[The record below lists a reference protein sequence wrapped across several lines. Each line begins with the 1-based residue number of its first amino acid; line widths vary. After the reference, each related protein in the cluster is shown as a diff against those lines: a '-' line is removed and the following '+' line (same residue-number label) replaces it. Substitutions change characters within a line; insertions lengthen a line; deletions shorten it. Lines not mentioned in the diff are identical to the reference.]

1 MIIFLIGMSRAGK
14 TETGR
19 ALSKKLKASFIDTD
33 FYMEEVYG
41 KNIRELYQVF
51 GEKKFRLKEF
61 ECLNKI
67 IEKIIEKFS
76 PCSNETNA
84 VHCGCENA
92 VHCDDINDVHCGCKN
107 AVHCDEVNAVVSTG
121 GGYAENEAIIKK
133 LKDFSGI
140 ILIDTAPAEIFYR
153 IKTAAHKEG
162 FYPAFLGENIK
173 NEKEAKDRFFSIY
186 KRRIKIYRVLSSFS
200 INPKGLSPEETADKI
215 ISSL

>member
-19 ALSKKLKASFIDTD
+19 ALSKKLKASFVDTD
-33 FYMEEVYG
+33 SYMEEIYG
-41 KNIRELYQVF
+41 KTIRELYKAH

-61 ECLNKI
+61 ECFNTI
-67 IEKIIEKFS
+67 IEKIS
-76 PCSNETNA
+76 PCSNEKNA

-92 VHCDDINDVHCGCKN
+92 VHCDD
-107 AVHCDEVNAVVSTG
+107 VNAIVSTG

-133 LKDFSGI
+133 LKDFPRI

-173 NEKEAKDRFFSIY
+173 NEKDAEDRFFSIY
-186 KRRIKIYRVLSSFS
+186 KRRIKIYRALSSFS
-200 INPKGLSPEETADKI
+200 INPKGLSPDETADKI

>member
-33 FYMEEVYG
+33 SYMEEIYG
-41 KNIRELYQVF
+41 KAIRELYKAH
-51 GEKKFRLKEF
+51 GEKEFRLKEF
-61 ECLNKI
+61 ECFNTI
-67 IEKIIEKFS
+67 IEKIS
-76 PCSNETNA
+76 PCSNEKNA
-84 VHCGCENA
+84 VSCGCENA
-92 VHCDDINDVHCGCKN
+92 VHCD
-107 AVHCDEVNAVVSTG
+107 EVNAIVSTG

-153 IKTAAHKEG
+153 IKTAANKEG

-173 NEKEAKDRFFSIY
+173 NEKDAEDRFFSIY
-186 KRRIKIYRVLSSFS
+186 ERRMKIYKALASFS
-200 INPKGLSPEETADKI
+200 INPKDISPDETADKI

>member
-19 ALSKKLKASFIDTD
+19 ALSKKLKAPFVDTD
-33 FYMEEVYG
+33 SYMEEIYG
-41 KNIRELYQVF
+41 KAIGELYKAH
-51 GEKKFRLKEF
+51 GEKEFRLKEF
-61 ECLNKI
+61 ECFNTI
-67 IEKIIEKFS
+67 IEKIS
-76 PCSNETNA
+76 PCSNEKNA
-84 VHCGCENA
+84 VSCGCE
-92 VHCDDINDVHCGCKN
+92 N

-121 GGYAENEAIIKK
+121 GGYAENEALIKK
-133 LKDFSGI
+133 LKDFPRI

-173 NEKEAKDRFFSIY
+173 NEKDAEDRFFSIY
-186 KRRIKIYRVLSSFS
+186 ERRIKIYRALSSFS
-200 INPKGLSPEETADKI
+200 INPKGLSPEETVDKI

>member
-19 ALSKKLKASFIDTD
+19 ALSKKLKAPFVDTD
-33 FYMEEVYG
+33 SYMEEVYG
-41 KNIRELYQVF
+41 KMIRELYQVF

-61 ECLNKI
+61 ECFS
-67 IEKIIEKFS
+67 KIIEKFS

-84 VHCGCENA
+84 VHCGCE
-92 VHCDDINDVHCGCKN
+92 N

-173 NEKEAKDRFFSIY
+173 NEKDAEDRFFSIY
-186 KRRIKIYRVLSSFS
+186 ERRIKIYRALSSFS

>member
-14 TETGR
+14 TETGK

-33 FYMEEVYG
+33 SYMEEIYG
-41 KNIRELYQVF
+41 KTIRELYQVF

-61 ECLNKI
+61 ECFSKI
-67 IEKIIEKFS
+67 IEKIS

-92 VHCDDINDVHCGCKN
+92 VHCDD
-107 AVHCDEVNAVVSTG
+107 VNAIVSTG

-186 KRRIKIYRVLSSFS
+186 KRRIKIYRALSSFS

>member
-1 MIIFLIGMSRAGK
+1 MIVFLIGMSRAGK
-14 TETGR
+14 TETGM

-33 FYMEEVYG
+33 SYMEEVYG
-41 KNIRELYQVF
+41 KTIRELYQVF
-51 GEKKFRLKEF
+51 GEKEFRLKEF
-61 ECLNKI
+61 ECFS
-67 IEKIIEKFS
+67 KIIEKFS

-92 VHCDDINDVHCGCKN
+92 VHYDD
-107 AVHCDEVNAVVSTG
+107 VNAIISTG
-121 GGYAENEAIIKK
+121 GGYAENEALIKK

-153 IKTAAHKEG
+153 IKTAANKEG

-173 NEKEAKDRFFSIY
+173 NEKDAEDRFFSIY
-186 KRRIKIYRVLSSFS
+186 ERRMKIYKALASFS

>member
-19 ALSKKLKASFIDTD
+19 ALSKKLKAPFIDTD
-33 FYMEEVYG
+33 SYMEEVYG
-41 KNIRELYQVF
+41 KTIRELYQVF

-61 ECLNKI
+61 ECFS
-67 IEKIIEKFS
+67 KIIEKFS

-84 VHCGCENA
+84 VHCGCE
-92 VHCDDINDVHCGCKN
+92 N

-153 IKTAAHKEG
+153 IKTAANKEG

-173 NEKEAKDRFFSIY
+173 NEKDAEDRFFSIY
-186 KRRIKIYRVLSSFS
+186 ERRMKIYKALASFS
-200 INPKGLSPEETADKI
+200 INPKGISPDETADKI

>member
-33 FYMEEVYG
+33 SYMEEIYG
-41 KNIRELYQVF
+41 KTIRELYKAH
-51 GEKKFRLKEF
+51 GEKEFRLKEF
-61 ECLNKI
+61 ECFNTI
-67 IEKIIEKFS
+67 IEKNL

-84 VHCGCENA
+84 VHCGCE
-92 VHCDDINDVHCGCKN
+92 N

-133 LKDFSGI
+133 LKDFSRI

-173 NEKEAKDRFFSIY
+173 NEKDAEDRFFSIY
-186 KRRIKIYRVLSSFS
+186 ERRMKIYKALASFS
-200 INPKGLSPEETADKI
+200 INPKGLSLEETADKI

>member
-1 MIIFLIGMSRAGK
+1 MIVFLIGMSRAGK

-33 FYMEEVYG
+33 SYMEEIYG
-41 KNIRELYQVF
+41 KAIRELYKAH
-51 GEKKFRLKEF
+51 GEKEFRLKEF
-61 ECLNKI
+61 ECFSKI
-67 IEKIIEKFS
+67 IEKIS
-76 PCSNETNA
+76 PCSNEKNA
-84 VHCGCENA
+84 VSCGCE
-92 VHCDDINDVHCGCKN
+92 N

-121 GGYAENEAIIKK
+121 GGYAENEALIKK
-133 LKDFSGI
+133 LKDFPRI

-173 NEKEAKDRFFSIY
+173 NEKDAEDRFFSIY
-186 KRRIKIYRVLSSFS
+186 ERRMKIYKALASFS
-200 INPKGLSPEETADKI
+200 INPKGISPDETADKI

>member
-1 MIIFLIGMSRAGK
+1 MIVFLIGMSRAGK

-19 ALSKKLKASFIDTD
+19 ALSKKLKASFVDTD
-33 FYMEEVYG
+33 SYMEEVYG
-41 KNIRELYQVF
+41 KTIRELYQVF

-76 PCSNETNA
+76 SCSNDKNA
-84 VHCGCENA
+84 IYCECENA
-92 VHCDDINDVHCGCKN
+92 VHCDDVN
-107 AVHCDEVNAVVSTG
+107 AVSCGYKNAVVSTG

-133 LKDFSGI
+133 LKDFPRI

-153 IKTAAHKEG
+153 IKTSAYKKG

-173 NEKEAKDRFFSIY
+173 NEKEAEDRFFSIY
-186 KRRIKIYRVLSSFS
+186 ERRIKIYRALSSFS

>member
-1 MIIFLIGMSRAGK
+1 MIVFLIGMSRAGK

-33 FYMEEVYG
+33 SYMEEIYG
-41 KNIRELYQVF
+41 KAIRELYKAH
-51 GEKKFRLKEF
+51 GEKEFRLKEF
-61 ECLNKI
+61 ECFNTI
-67 IEKIIEKFS
+67 IEKVS
-76 PCSNETNA
+76 PCSNEKNA
-84 VHCGCENA
+84 VSCGCE
-92 VHCDDINDVHCGCKN
+92 N

-121 GGYAENEAIIKK
+121 GGYAENEALIKK
-133 LKDFSGI
+133 LKDFPRI

-173 NEKEAKDRFFSIY
+173 NEKDAEDRFFSIY
-186 KRRIKIYRVLSSFS
+186 ERRMKIYKALASFS
-200 INPKGLSPEETADKI
+200 INPKGLSPEETVDKI

>member
-33 FYMEEVYG
+33 SYMEEIYG
-41 KNIRELYQVF
+41 KTIRELYKAH
-51 GEKKFRLKEF
+51 GEKEFRLKEF
-61 ECLNKI
+61 ECFSKI
-67 IEKIIEKFS
+67 IEKIS
-76 PCSNETNA
+76 PCSNEKNA
-84 VHCGCENA
+84 VSCGYKNA
-92 VHCDDINDVHCGCKN
+92 VHCDD
-107 AVHCDEVNAVVSTG
+107 VNAIVSTG
-121 GGYAENEAIIKK
+121 GGYAENEALIKK
-133 LKDFSGI
+133 LKEFPRI

-173 NEKEAKDRFFSIY
+173 NEKDAEDRFFSIY
-186 KRRIKIYRVLSSFS
+186 ERRIKIYRALSSFC
-200 INPKGLSPEETADKI
+200 INPKGLSPDETADKI

>member
-33 FYMEEVYG
+33 SYMEEVYG
-41 KNIRELYQVF
+41 KTIRELYKAH
-51 GEKKFRLKEF
+51 GEKEFRIKEF
-61 ECLNKI
+61 ECFSKI

-76 PCSNETNA
+76 PCPNETNA
-84 VHCGCENA
+84 VHCGCE
-92 VHCDDINDVHCGCKN
+92 N

-173 NEKEAKDRFFSIY
+173 NEKDAEDRFFSIY
-186 KRRIKIYRVLSSFS
+186 ERRMKIYKALASFS
-200 INPKGLSPEETADKI
+200 INPKGISPDETADKI

>member
-1 MIIFLIGMSRAGK
+1 MVIFLIGMSRAGK

-33 FYMEEVYG
+33 SYMEEIYG
-41 KNIRELYQVF
+41 KAIRELYQVF

-61 ECLNKI
+61 ECFNTI
-67 IEKIIEKFS
+67 IEKIS
-76 PCSNETNA
+76 PCSNEKNA

-92 VHCDDINDVHCGCKN
+92 VHCDDVN
-107 AVHCDEVNAVVSTG
+107 AVSCGYKNAVVSTG
-121 GGYAENEAIIKK
+121 GGYAENEALIKK

-173 NEKEAKDRFFSIY
+173 NEKEAEDRFFSIY
-186 KRRIKIYRVLSSFS
+186 KRRIKIYKALASFS
-200 INPKGLSPEETADKI
+200 INPKGLSPDETADKI

>member
-19 ALSKKLKASFIDTD
+19 ALSKKLKAPFIDTD
-33 FYMEEVYG
+33 SYMEEVYG

-61 ECLNKI
+61 ECFS
-67 IEKIIEKFS
+67 KIIEKFS
-76 PCSNETNA
+76 SCSNET
-84 VHCGCENA
+84 
-92 VHCDDINDVHCGCKN
+92 N

-173 NEKEAKDRFFSIY
+173 NEKDAEDRFFSIY
-186 KRRIKIYRVLSSFS
+186 ERRIKIYKALSSFS
-200 INPKGLSPEETADKI
+200 INPKGISPDETADKI

>member
-14 TETGR
+14 TEAGK

-33 FYMEEVYG
+33 SYMEEVYG
-41 KNIRELYQVF
+41 KTIRELYKAH
-51 GEKKFRLKEF
+51 GEKEFRLKEF
-61 ECLNKI
+61 ECFSKI
-67 IEKIIEKFS
+67 IEKIS
-76 PCSNETNA
+76 PCSNEKNA
-84 VHCGCENA
+84 VSCGCENA
-92 VHCDDINDVHCGCKN
+92 VHCDD
-107 AVHCDEVNAVVSTG
+107 VNAVVSTG

-186 KRRIKIYRVLSSFS
+186 KRRIKIYRALSSFS

>member
-14 TETGR
+14 TETGK

-33 FYMEEVYG
+33 SYMEEIYG
-41 KNIRELYQVF
+41 KTIRELYQVF

-61 ECLNKI
+61 ECFS
-67 IEKIIEKFS
+67 KIIEKFLPS
-76 PCSNETNA
+76 SNEKNA
-84 VHCGCENA
+84 IICGCENA
-92 VHCDDINDVHCGCKN
+92 VHCDDVK
-107 AVHCDEVNAVVSTG
+107 AVVSTG

-153 IKTAAHKEG
+153 IKTAANKEG

-173 NEKEAKDRFFSIY
+173 NEKDAEDRFFSIY
-186 KRRIKIYRVLSSFS
+186 ERRMKIYKALASFS
-200 INPKGLSPEETADKI
+200 INPKGISPDETADKI

>member
-33 FYMEEVYG
+33 SYMEEIYG
-41 KNIRELYQVF
+41 KTIRELYKAH
-51 GEKKFRLKEF
+51 GEKEFRLKEF
-61 ECLNKI
+61 ECFNTI
-67 IEKIIEKFS
+67 IEKNL
-76 PCSNETNA
+76 PCSNEKNA
-84 VHCGCENA
+84 VSCGCE
-92 VHCDDINDVHCGCKN
+92 N

-133 LKDFSGI
+133 LKDFPRI

-153 IKTAAHKEG
+153 IKTSAYKKG

-173 NEKEAKDRFFSIY
+173 NEKEAEDRFFSIY
-186 KRRIKIYRVLSSFS
+186 ERRIKIYKALASFS

>member
-33 FYMEEVYG
+33 SYMEEVYG
-41 KNIRELYQVF
+41 KTIRELYQVF
-51 GEKKFRLKEF
+51 GEKEFRLKEF
-61 ECLNKI
+61 ECFSKI
-67 IEKIIEKFS
+67 IEKIS
-76 PCSNETNA
+76 PCSNEKNA
-84 VHCGCENA
+84 VSCGCE
-92 VHCDDINDVHCGCKN
+92 N

-121 GGYAENEAIIKK
+121 GGYAENEALIKK
-133 LKDFSGI
+133 LKDFPRI

-173 NEKEAKDRFFSIY
+173 NEKDAEDRFFSIY
-186 KRRIKIYRVLSSFS
+186 ERRMKIYKALASFS
-200 INPKGLSPEETADKI
+200 INPKGISPEETVDKI

>member
-33 FYMEEVYG
+33 SYMEEVYG
-41 KNIRELYQVF
+41 KAIRELYKAH
-51 GEKKFRLKEF
+51 GEKEFRLKEF

-67 IEKIIEKFS
+67 IEKIIEKIS
-76 PCSNETNA
+76 SCSNDKNA

-92 VHCDDINDVHCGCKN
+92 VHCGYKN
-107 AVHCDEVNAVVSTG
+107 AVHCDDVKAVVSTG
-121 GGYAENEAIIKK
+121 GGYAENEALIKK

-153 IKTAAHKEG
+153 IKTAANKEG

-173 NEKEAKDRFFSIY
+173 NEKDAEDRFFSIY
-186 KRRIKIYRVLSSFS
+186 ERRIKIYRALSSFC
-200 INPKGLSPEETADKI
+200 INPKGLSPDETADKI

>member
-14 TETGR
+14 TEAGK
-19 ALSKKLKASFIDTD
+19 ALSKKLKTSFIDTD
-33 FYMEEVYG
+33 SYMEEIYG
-41 KNIRELYQVF
+41 KTIRELYKTH
-51 GEKKFRLKEF
+51 GEKEFRLKEF

-67 IEKIIEKFS
+67 TEKIIEKIS
-76 PCSNETNA
+76 PCSNEKNA

-92 VHCDDINDVHCGCKN
+92 VHCDDDINDVHCGC
-107 AVHCDEVNAVVSTG
+107 ENAVVSTG

-133 LKDFSGI
+133 LKDFPRI

-173 NEKEAKDRFFSIY
+173 NEKDAEDRFFSIY
-186 KRRIKIYRVLSSFS
+186 ERRIKIYRALSSFS
-200 INPKGLSPEETADKI
+200 INPKDISPEETADKI

>member
-14 TETGR
+14 TETGM

-33 FYMEEVYG
+33 SYMEEVYG
-41 KNIRELYQVF
+41 KTIRELYQVF

-61 ECLNKI
+61 ECFSKI
-67 IEKIIEKFS
+67 IEKIS
-76 PCSNETNA
+76 PCSNEKNA
-84 VHCGCENA
+84 VSCGCE
-92 VHCDDINDVHCGCKN
+92 N

-121 GGYAENEAIIKK
+121 GGYAENEALIKK
-133 LKDFSGI
+133 LKDFPRI

-173 NEKEAKDRFFSIY
+173 NEKDAEDRFFSIY
-186 KRRIKIYRVLSSFS
+186 ERRMKIYKALSSFS
-200 INPKGLSPEETADKI
+200 INPKGLSPEETVDKI

>member
-1 MIIFLIGMSRAGK
+1 MIIFLIGMSRSGK

-19 ALSKKLKASFIDTD
+19 ALSKKLKAPFIDAD
-33 FYMEEVYG
+33 SYMEEVYG
-41 KNIRELYQVF
+41 KTIRELYKAH

-61 ECLNKI
+61 ECFS
-67 IEKIIEKFS
+67 KIIEKFS
-76 PCSNETNA
+76 SCSNDKNAIYCGCKNA

-92 VHCDDINDVHCGCKN
+92 VHCDDVK
-107 AVHCDEVNAVVSTG
+107 AVVSTG
-121 GGYAENEAIIKK
+121 GGYAENEALVKK
-133 LKDFSGI
+133 LKCFPRI

-173 NEKEAKDRFFSIY
+173 NEKDAEDRFFSIY
-186 KRRIKIYRVLSSFS
+186 ERRIKIYRALSSFS
-200 INPKGLSPEETADKI
+200 INSKGLSPEETADKI

>member
-1 MIIFLIGMSRAGK
+1 MIVFLIGMSRAGK

-33 FYMEEVYG
+33 SYMEEVYG
-41 KNIRELYQVF
+41 KTIRELYQVF

-61 ECLNKI
+61 ECFSKI
-67 IEKIIEKFS
+67 IEKIS
-76 PCSNETNA
+76 PCSNEKNA
-84 VHCGCENA
+84 VSCGCE
-92 VHCDDINDVHCGCKN
+92 N

-121 GGYAENEAIIKK
+121 GGYAENEALIKK
-133 LKDFSGI
+133 LKDFPRI

-173 NEKEAKDRFFSIY
+173 NEKDAEDRFFSIY
-186 KRRIKIYRVLSSFS
+186 ERRIKIYRALSSFS
-200 INPKGLSPEETADKI
+200 INPKGLSPEETVDKI

>member
-19 ALSKKLKASFIDTD
+19 ALSKKLKAPFIDTD
-33 FYMEEVYG
+33 SYMEEVYG

-61 ECLNKI
+61 ECFSKI

-84 VHCGCENA
+84 VHC
-92 VHCDDINDVHCGCKN
+92 DD
-107 AVHCDEVNAVVSTG
+107 VNAVVSTG

-133 LKDFSGI
+133 LKDFPRI

-153 IKTAAHKEG
+153 IKTSAYKKG

-173 NEKEAKDRFFSIY
+173 NEKEAEDRFFSIY
-186 KRRIKIYRVLSSFS
+186 KRRIKIYRALSSFS

>member
-33 FYMEEVYG
+33 SYMEEIYG
-41 KNIRELYQVF
+41 KAIRELYKAH
-51 GEKKFRLKEF
+51 GEKEFRLKEF
-61 ECLNKI
+61 ECFSKI
-67 IEKIIEKFS
+67 IEKIS
-76 PCSNETNA
+76 PCSNEKNA
-84 VHCGCENA
+84 VSCGCE
-92 VHCDDINDVHCGCKN
+92 N

-121 GGYAENEAIIKK
+121 GGYAENEALIKK
-133 LKDFSGI
+133 LKDFPRI

-173 NEKEAKDRFFSIY
+173 NEKDAEDRFFSIY
-186 KRRIKIYRVLSSFS
+186 ERRMKIYKALASFS
-200 INPKGLSPEETADKI
+200 INPKGISPDETADKI

>member
-1 MIIFLIGMSRAGK
+1 MSRAGK

-33 FYMEEVYG
+33 SYMEEIYG
-41 KNIRELYQVF
+41 KTIRELYKAH

-61 ECLNKI
+61 ECFSKI
-67 IEKIIEKFS
+67 IEKIS
-76 PCSNETNA
+76 PCPNET
-84 VHCGCENA
+84 
-92 VHCDDINDVHCGCKN
+92 
-107 AVHCDEVNAVVSTG
+107 NAVVSTG
-121 GGYAENEAIIKK
+121 GGYAENEALIKK

-153 IKTAAHKEG
+153 IKTAANKEG

-173 NEKEAKDRFFSIY
+173 NEKEAEDRFFSIY
-186 KRRIKIYRVLSSFS
+186 KRRIKIYKALASFS
-200 INPKGLSPEETADKI
+200 INPKGLSPDETADKI